1 MWSTEYH
8 RTHLRRTHFLVVRGW
23 MVYHSLMD
31 VNALQLFRNLIFQ
44 PLRHAG
50 TFCFFALSQVGVRVI
65 SVGLFLYMM
74 RYWSEGKKASM
85 RLLYYRNSFF
95 FSCREL
101 FWAAEMVQVCC
112 VDFIVFC
119 FVFLIQRI
127 IKMCCMFAAPCVT
140 GFAILWFLYQK
151 LKLRLQDILN
161 LGMMN

>member
-95 FSCREL
+95 FLVENCLSSWNGTSLLCWLYSFFVLFFWYREL
-101 FWAAEMVQVCC
+101 LKCAAC
-112 VDFIVFC
+112 
-119 FVFLIQRI
+119 
-127 IKMCCMFAAPCVT
+127 
-140 GFAILWFLYQK
+140 
-151 LKLRLQDILN
+151 LQPHVSQGLQSCGSCTRN
-161 LGMMN
+161 WNWGCRTY

>member
-95 FSCREL
+95 FLVENCLSSWNGTSLLCWLYSFL
-101 FWAAEMVQVCC
+101 FC
-112 VDFIVFC
+112 
-119 FVFLIQRI
+119 FLIQRI
-127 IKMCCMFAAPCVT
+127 IKMCCSLQPMCHRVLQSC
-140 GFAILWFLYQK
+140 GFLYQK